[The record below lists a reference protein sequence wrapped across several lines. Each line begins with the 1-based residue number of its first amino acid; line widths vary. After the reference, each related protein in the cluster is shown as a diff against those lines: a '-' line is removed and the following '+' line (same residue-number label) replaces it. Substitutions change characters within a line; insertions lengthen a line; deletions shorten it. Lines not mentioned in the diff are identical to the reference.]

1 MESRFLVVGEALTDS
16 VSHDGTRSETPGG
29 SPLNVAVGIARLGH
43 RVTLAA
49 RVGKDSRGMEIAAHA
64 MDSGVSLMEDFSGL
78 SRTSSATATI
88 APNGSASYDFDLLW
102 DFTPDMVHSG
112 DCDHVHTGSIGAT
125 LEPGATGVVELLRR
139 EKAKGSSISYDP
151 NVRPSI
157 MGQPDEVLDRVEE
170 LVGLSDI
177 VKASDEDIAWLYPGK
192 TLQDAVSHWKS
203 LGPQLVVVTQGANG
217 VIAWLGSIE
226 VSAPTQATH
235 VHDTIGAGDS
245 FMAGLLVALSE
256 HDALGSHKNRLAE
269 LTEAELAGA
278 IDFALSCAAITVS
291 RAGANPPR
299 RAELAAGS
307 G

>member
-1 MESRFLVVGEALTDS
+1 MEARFLVVGEALTDS
-16 VSHDGTRSETPGG
+16 VSHEETRSETPGG

-43 RVTLAA
+43 QVTLAA
-49 RVGKDSRGMEIAAHA
+49 RVGQDSRGLEIMAHA
-64 MDSGVSLMEDFSGL
+64 MDSGVSLIEDFSGL

-88 APNGSASYDFDLLW
+88 APDGSASYEFDLLW

-125 LEPGATGVVELLRR
+125 LEPGATGVAELLRR

-151 NVRPSI
+151 NARPSI
-157 MGQPDEVLDRVEE
+157 MGRPDEVLTRVEE

-192 TLQDAVSHWKS
+192 TLQDVVSHWRS

-217 VIAWLGSIE
+217 VVATLGSIE
-226 VSAPTQATH
+226 VSAPTLATH
-235 VHDTIGAGDS
+235 LHDTIGAGDS

-256 HDALGSHKNRLAE
+256 RGAL
-269 LTEAELAGA
+269 
-278 IDFALSCAAITVS
+278 
-291 RAGANPPR
+291 
-299 RAELAAGS
+299 
-307 G
+307 

>member
-1 MESRFLVVGEALTDS
+1 MEARFLVVGEALTDS
-16 VSHDGTRSETPGG
+16 VSHEETRSETPGG

-43 RVTLAA
+43 QVTLAA
-49 RVGKDSRGMEIAAHA
+49 RVGQDSRGLEIMAHA
-64 MDSGVSLMEDFSGL
+64 MDSGVSLIEDFSGL

-88 APNGSASYDFDLLW
+88 APDGSASYEFDLLW
-102 DFTPDMVHSG
+102 DFTPDMVLSG

-125 LEPGATGVVELLRR
+125 LEPGATGVAELLRR
-139 EKAKGSSISYDP
+139 ERAKGSSISYDP
-151 NVRPSI
+151 NARPSI
-157 MGQPDEVLDRVEE
+157 MGRPDEVLTRVEE

-177 VKASDEDIAWLYPGK
+177 VKASDEDIAWLYPSK
-192 TLQDAVSHWKS
+192 TLQDVTSHWRS

-217 VIAWLGSIE
+217 VVATLGSIE
-226 VSAPTQATH
+226 VSAPTLATH

-256 HDALGSHKNRLAE
+256 RGALGSGRSHLTE
-269 LTEAELAGA
+269 LSEAELAGA

-299 RAELAAGS
+299 REELAS
-307 G
+307 

>member
-1 MESRFLVVGEALTDS
+1 MEARFLVVGEALTDS
-16 VSHDGTRSETPGG
+16 VSHEETRSETPGG

-43 RVTLAA
+43 QVTLAA
-49 RVGKDSRGMEIAAHA
+49 RVGQDSRGLEIMAHA
-64 MDSGVSLMEDFSGL
+64 MDSGVSLIEDFSGL

-88 APNGSASYDFDLLW
+88 APDGSASYEFDLLW

-125 LEPGATGVVELLRR
+125 LEPGATGVAELLRR
-139 EKAKGSSISYDP
+139 ERAKGSSISYDP
-151 NVRPSI
+151 NARPSI
-157 MGQPDEVLDRVEE
+157 MGRPDEVLTRVEE

-192 TLQDAVSHWKS
+192 TLQDVVSHWKS

-217 VIAWLGSIE
+217 VMAWLGSSE
-226 VSAPTQATH
+226 VSAPTRATH

-256 HDALGSHKNRLAE
+256 RGALGSGRSQLTE
-269 LTEAELAGA
+269 LSEAELAGA

-299 RAELAAGS
+299 REELAS
-307 G
+307 